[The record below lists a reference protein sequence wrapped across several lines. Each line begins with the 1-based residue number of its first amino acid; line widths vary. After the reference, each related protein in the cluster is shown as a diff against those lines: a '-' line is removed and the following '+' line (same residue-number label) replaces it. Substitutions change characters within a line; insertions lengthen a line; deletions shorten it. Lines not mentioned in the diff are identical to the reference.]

1 MADQRNRMN
10 MNQRRGQD
18 SKTRTVSGSSS
29 SGYNRVDNSRSRRSA
44 NTYSTDE
51 QQRRRQSQNRT
62 RQGEQI
68 SHGQNPNR
76 SVQSRQVQNRT
87 SQRVQNQNR
96 PNSNRVNQERRRQSE
111 VVQNG
116 ISVRNKERL
125 QQQRKIKRKQP
136 AKVIPYKKPIN
147 INLGMI
153 IFGIIFIYVVI
164 CVVMS
169 FTTKHIIG
177 YEVQSGSLSTPNV
190 YKGVAFRE
198 EHVVNANQAGYVNY
212 FAREGEHVG
221 VGSLVYTIDQ
231 SGKIAELVTIGN
243 GELQLSDDDLYGVKT
258 DIAIFQHNYSN
269 KSFSDIYSFEFDLK
283 GTSLKLNNYNLLN
296 NVDSMANGEGGI
308 VSFCNSP
315 QSGVVVYS
323 TDGYETLTPN
333 TISENGLKK
342 ENYEKNQLT
351 SNQLVSVNEPVYK
364 LITSEDWSIVIQV
377 DEERARQL
385 EAEEYVNVK
394 FLKNQYTSWAK
405 VSIVR
410 NGELVLAKLDFNN
423 SMITF
428 ATDRFI
434 DIEIDLDEEKG
445 LKIPNSSIVEKE
457 FYLIPK
463 EYVQMTA
470 KGELDGFLRETY
482 GENGSISSE
491 LIKATIYSESETDY
505 YVDTST
511 LRIGDYIIMPD
522 SQNKY
527 PISKVGT
534 LIGVYNMD
542 KGYADFKEITVLYS
556 NEEYSIVKS
565 NTQYGLSVY
574 DHIVLDAASV
584 QENDF
589 LH

>member
-1 MADQRNRMN
+1 MANQRNRN
-10 MNQRRGQD
+10 GSRTNQRNDRNRQREVNSRPGSVNRQASTD
-18 SKTRTVSGSSS
+18 GRRSYESNRRRTVNSTTADEQYG
-29 SGYNRVDNSRSRRSA
+29 RHTANSRLV
-44 NTYSTDE
+44 DE
-51 QQRRRQSQNRT
+51 QRRRR
-62 RQGEQI
+62 
-68 SHGQNPNR
+68 NPDR
-76 SVQSRQVQNRT
+76 REREEFEPEVRQVQR
-87 SQRVQNQNR
+87 R
-96 PNSNRVNQERRRQSE
+96 PRPEQS
-111 VVQNG
+111 
-116 ISVRNKERL
+116 
-125 QQQRKIKRKQP
+125 RKITRKQP

-164 CVVMS
+164 CVFMF
-169 FTTKHIIG
+169 FTSKHIIG
-177 YEVQSGSLSTPNV
+177 YEVVSGSLSVPNV
-190 YKGVAFRE
+190 YKGVALRE
-198 EHVVNANQAGYVNY
+198 EQVVNANQAGYVNY

-231 SGKIAELVTIGN
+231 SGKIADLMTSGN
-243 GELQLSDDDLYGVKT
+243 DELQLSDDDLYELKT
-258 DIAIFQHNYSN
+258 DISIFQHNYSD
-269 KSFSDIYSFEFDLK
+269 KSFSDVYSFEFDLK

-296 NVDSMANGEGGI
+296 NVDSLASGDSGI
-308 VSFCNSP
+308 VSFCNAA

-323 TDGYETLTPN
+323 TDGYETLTPD
-333 TISENGLKK
+333 TISANGLKE
-342 ENYEKNQLT
+342 ENYIKNQLA
-351 SNQLVSVNEPVYK
+351 SNELVSANEPVYK
-364 LITSEDWSIVIQV
+364 LITSEEWSILIQV
-377 DEERARQL
+377 DEERAKQL
-385 EAEEYVNVK
+385 EEEQYVNVK

-405 VSIVR
+405 VNIIR
-410 NGELVLAKLDFNN
+410 RGEEILAKLDFNN

-463 EYVQMTA
+463 EYVQMSS

-482 GENGSISSE
+482 DENGKISSE
-491 LIKATIYSESETDY
+491 LIEATIYSESETDY
-505 YVDTST
+505 YVDTAT

-589 LH
+589 LQ

>member
-1 MADQRNRMN
+1 MADQRNRN
-10 MNQRRGQD
+10 GSLNNQR
-18 SKTRTVSGSSS
+18 
-29 SGYNRVDNSRSRRSA
+29 NSRNRQSELNTRQRNVSRPASA
-44 NTYSTDE
+44 NGYGNNETARRRATSTNSANE
-51 QQRRRQSQNRT
+51 QRRRQSST
-62 RQGEQI
+62 RQRHTEYDTETRPVR
-68 SHGQNPNR
+68 QNTR
-76 SVQSRQVQNRT
+76 SQQHSRK
-87 SQRVQNQNR
+87 
-96 PNSNRVNQERRRQSE
+96 P
-111 VVQNG
+111 
-116 ISVRNKERL
+116 
-125 QQQRKIKRKQP
+125 RKQP
-136 AKVIPYKKPIN
+136 AKVIPYKKTIN

-153 IFGIIFIYVVI
+153 IFGIIFIYVLI
-164 CVVMS
+164 CVFMS

-198 EHVVNANQAGYVNY
+198 EQVITANKAGYVNY

-221 VGSLVYTIDQ
+221 VGNLVYTIDQ

-243 GELQLSDDDLYGVKT
+243 GELQLSDDDLYEVKT
-258 DIAIFQHNYSN
+258 DIAIFQHNYTDKN
-269 KSFSDIYSFEFDLK
+269 FSDLYSFEFDLK
-283 GTSLKLNNYNLLN
+283 GTSLKLNNYNLLS
-296 NVDSMANGEGGI
+296 NVDNMASGENGI
-308 VSFCNSP
+308 VDFCYAP

-342 ENYEKNQLT
+342 ENYEKTQLT

-364 LITSEDWSIVIQV
+364 VITNENWSIVIQI
-377 DEERARQL
+377 DEERAKQL

-405 VSIVR
+405 VNIVR
-410 NGELVLAKLDFNN
+410 NGELILAKLDFNN

-428 ATDRFI
+428 ATERFI
-434 DIEIDLDEEKG
+434 DIEIALDEEKG

-463 EYVQMTA
+463 EYVQMSA
-470 KGELDGFLRETY
+470 KGELNGFLRETY
-482 GENGSISSE
+482 DENGNISSE
-491 LIKATIYSESETDY
+491 LIKATVYSESETDY

-574 DHIVLDAASV
+574 DHIVLDASSV

-589 LH
+589 LR